1 MTSASDRDASAR
13 REHALSRLKPA
24 QVEFLRDWNSTSVP
38 YPREATIGS
47 IFEDQAARTPDA
59 VALATAAGDATW
71 TFDALNRS
79 ANRLAHHLGR
89 LGIRPET
96 RVGLHLDRSPE
107 LIVAMLAVL
116 KSGGAYVPLDPGLP
130 LKRASFVLADASP
143 AVVVSRERLADGLPA
158 TTAGLVC
165 LDSDAGAIAA
175 CADSNPPDSG
185 SATGLAQILYTSGST
200 GEPKGVAVVHRG
212 VVRLVK
218 GAGYARFGSDEV
230 FLQAAPASFD
240 ASTFEIWGPLLN
252 GGRLVVLE
260 TPTPGLEDLAE
271 AIARHGVTTLWLT
284 AGLFHLAVDECLRD
298 LRPLRQLLA
307 GGDVLSVPRVRAAL
321 RGLPD
326 CALVNGYGPTEGT
339 TFSACHSIRDLAESA
354 SSVPI
359 GRPIANTRIYLLD
372 GEGCC
377 VPPGE
382 EGEIYIGGD
391 GLARGY
397 WKRAAL
403 TSESFVESPF
413 EDSSDARLYRTGD
426 LACIGPD
433 GLLEFRGRRD
443 HQVKLHGYRVE
454 PAEIE
459 AALLRHAG
467 VAGGVV
473 EARATTSGARRL
485 VAYVVPRPNGDCD
498 DAGLRAHLQR
508 ELPDYMV
515 PAAFVKLHELPLTAN
530 GKVDR
535 RALPEPSLGGT
546 GAGEPPRTETEAA
559 IAQVWAAVLEV
570 EAVDCDGNFFDLGG
584 SSLRIIEA
592 HARLQSRLAR
602 DLSITALFE
611 HPTVRALARAIDGAA
626 DLQKSLRALRDR
638 VRNRAGADPASESAS

>member
-1 MTSASDRDASAR
+1 MTPASDRDAAAR

-24 QVEFLRDWNSTSVP
+24 EAEFLRDWNSTSVP

-47 IFEDQAARTPDA
+47 LFEEQAARTPDA
-59 VALATAAGDATW
+59 VALVAATGDAAW

-79 ANRLAHHLGR
+79 ANRLAHHLKSFGV
-89 LGIRPET
+89 RPET
-96 RVGLHLDRSPE
+96 RVALHLNRSPE
-107 LIVAMLAVL
+107 LIVAILAVL
-116 KSGGAYVPLDPGLP
+116 KSGGACVPLDPQLP
-130 LKRASFVLADASP
+130 FKRAAFVLADASP
-143 AVVVSRERLADGLPA
+143 AVVVSRERLAGGLP
-158 TTAGLVC
+158 TTAAGLICV
-165 LDSDAGAIAA
+165 DSDAGAIAD
-175 CADSNPPDSG
+175 CTDSNPPDTG

-200 GEPKGVAVVHRG
+200 GEPKGVAVIHRG

-218 GAGYARFGSDEV
+218 GAGYARFGPDEV

-240 ASTFEIWGPLLN
+240 ASTFEIWGSLLN

-260 TPTPGLEDLAE
+260 TPTPGLDDIAE
-271 AIARHGVTTLWLT
+271 AVARQGVTTLWLT
-284 AGLFHLAVDECLRD
+284 AGLFHLAVDKRLRD
-298 LRPLRQLLA
+298 LRPLRRLLA

-321 RGLPD
+321 QGLPD

-339 TFSACHSIRDLAESA
+339 TFSACHSIRNLAESA

-359 GRPIANTRIYLLD
+359 GRPIANTHIYLLD

-397 WKRAAL
+397 WNRAAL
-403 TSESFVESPF
+403 TAESFIESPF
-413 EDSSDARLYRTGD
+413 EDSSEARLYRTGD
-426 LACIGPD
+426 LARIGPD
-433 GLLEFRGRRD
+433 GLLEFLGRRD
-443 HQVKLHGYRVE
+443 QQVKLQGYRVE
-454 PAEIE
+454 LGEIE
-459 AALLRHAG
+459 AVLLRHAG

-473 EARATTSGARRL
+473 EARATASGTRRL
-485 VAYVVPRPNGDCD
+485 VAYVVPRQNGACD
-498 DAGLRAHLQR
+498 DGGLRAYLQR

-515 PAAFVKLHELPLTAN
+515 PAAFVKLRELPLTAN

-535 RALPEPSLGGT
+535 RALPEPSFGGT

-559 IAQVWAAVLEV
+559 IAQVWSAVLEI

-584 SSLRIIEA
+584 SSLMLIEA

-602 DLSITALFE
+602 DLSITDLFE
-611 HPTVRALARAIDGAA
+611 HPTVRALARAIDGSAGS
-626 DLQKSLRALRDR
+626 QKSLRALRDR
-638 VRNRAGADPASESAS
+638 VRSRAGADPAPEAS